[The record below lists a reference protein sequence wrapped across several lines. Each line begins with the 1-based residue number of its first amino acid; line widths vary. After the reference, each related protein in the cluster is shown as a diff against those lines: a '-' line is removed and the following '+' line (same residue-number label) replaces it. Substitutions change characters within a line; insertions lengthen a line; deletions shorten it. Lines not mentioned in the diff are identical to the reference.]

1 MSYEQTKIKPLPLTW
16 ETLPKYAKFI
26 AKYGKTPTQYI
37 KEQDEKNISTLRYID
52 ALQFSK
58 LEKNLGSRH
67 NLSSYKDKQ
76 DTNKDTNKDKDKQD
90 TNKDKDK
97 QDKNKDKQEEM
108 KTVTYF
114 NTDLQKNV
122 TVKIPAHIN
131 IIPQKQGSNKEKDK
145 YVLTLD
151 EKELL
156 DHQDLHSLIDRY
168 GYKATGDETNKY
180 VLTLDEKELL
190 DHQDLYSLID
200 RYGYKATGGKSKS
213 KKTKSKKSKSKKS
226 KSKKSK
232 DSLNKIKNLIKSGH
246 TLVFNN
252 KDKFSNRQVK
262 QLLQI
267 AINKGDYKRAEM
279 ISFLHK

>member
-1 MSYEQTKIKPLPLTW
+1 MSYEGSKIKPLPLTW

-37 KEQDEKNISTLRYID
+37 KEQDEKNISTLRYLD

-76 DTNKDTNKDKDKQD
+76 DTNKDKDNQDKNKDKDKQD
-90 TNKDKDK
+90 TNKDK
-97 QDKNKDKQEEM
+97 QDTNKDNQEEM

-156 DHQDLHSLIDRY
+156 DHQDLYSIID
-168 GYKATGDETNKY
+168 G
-180 VLTLDEKELL
+180 
-190 DHQDLYSLID
+190 
-200 RYGYKATGGKSKS
+200 YGYKATGG
-213 KKTKSKKSKSKKS
+213 KSKSKKS

-232 DSLNKIKNLIKSGH
+232 DSFNKIKNLIKSGH

>member
-1 MSYEQTKIKPLPLTW
+1 MSYEGSKIKPLPLTW

-37 KEQDEKNISTLRYID
+37 KEQDDKNISSLRHLD

-76 DTNKDTNKDKDKQD
+76 DTNKDKDKQDTNKDKDKQD
-90 TNKDKDK
+90 TNKDN

-156 DHQDLHSLIDRY
+156 DHQDLYSIID
-168 GYKATGDETNKY
+168 G
-180 VLTLDEKELL
+180 
-190 DHQDLYSLID
+190 
-200 RYGYKATGGKSKS
+200 YGYKATGGKS
-213 KKTKSKKSKSKKS
+213 KSKKSKSKKS

-232 DSLNKIKNLIKSGH
+232 DSFNKIKNLIKSGH

>member
-76 DTNKDTNKDKDKQD
+76 DTNKD
-90 TNKDKDK
+90 KDK

-156 DHQDLHSLIDRY
+156 DHQDL
-168 GYKATGDETNKY
+168 
-180 VLTLDEKELL
+180 
-190 DHQDLYSLID
+190 YSLID
-200 RYGYKATGGKSKS
+200 RYGYKATGG
-213 KKTKSKKSKSKKS
+213 KTKSKKSKSKKS

>member
-67 NLSSYKDKQ
+67 NS
-76 DTNKDTNKDKDKQD
+76 NKDTNKDKDKQD
-90 TNKDKDK
+90 TNKDN

-131 IIPQKQGSNKEKDK
+131 IIPQKQGPNKEKDK

-156 DHQDLHSLIDRY
+156 DHQDL
-168 GYKATGDETNKY
+168 
-180 VLTLDEKELL
+180 
-190 DHQDLYSLID
+190 YSLID
-200 RYGYKATGGKSKS
+200 SYGYKATGGK
-213 KKTKSKKSKSKKS
+213 TKSKKS

-232 DSLNKIKNLIKSGH
+232 DSLKIKNLIKSGH

>member
-156 DHQDLHSLIDRY
+156 DHQDL
-168 GYKATGDETNKY
+168 
-180 VLTLDEKELL
+180 
-190 DHQDLYSLID
+190 YSLID